1 MVKKQQKSK
10 WKDKTDGLK
19 EYINNALN
27 IISHRI
33 LNLYSVP
40 GPSNCFPNSS
50 GLCYILVKR

>member
-40 GPSNCFPNSS
+40 GPSNYFPNSS
-50 GLCYILVKR
+50 VLCYILVKR

>member
-40 GPSNCFPNSS
+40 GSSNCFPNSS